1 MEYHLPVNKED
12 IKQLNLIRVLV
23 FDLRMEMIQQRSRMW
38 VSSNEAGPM
47 IMFHSN
53 WMKYRRVFLS

>member
-23 FDLRMEMIQQRSRMW
+23 FDLRMEMIQQRSRM
-38 VSSNEAGPM
+38 
-47 IMFHSN
+47 
-53 WMKYRRVFLS
+53 